1 MNLGLGAILLL
12 VAVVLFVLAV
22 FSDENYADFLALG
35 LAAFAGA
42 FLATR
47 SATPTDRSAARTARA
62 AAPAPSSVPEVPAPG
77 EDHRGA
83 GGFDRVDHVGV
94 ALRAARLDQRRH
106 ARVEREPRAVRE
118 REERV
123 RGE

>member
-1 MNLGLGAILLL
+1 MNLGLRTILLL
-12 VAVVLFVLAV
+12 VAVVLFVIAV
-22 FSDENYADFLALG
+22 FADDPTQPLVASG

-42 FLATR
+42 FLSDALGY
-47 SATPTDRSAARTARA
+47 ADRTFEQHA
-62 AAPAPSSVPEVPAPG
+62 AAATQPAPSSVPEVPAPG

-83 GGFDRVDHVGV
+83 GTLDRLDHVRV
-94 ALRAARLDQRRH
+94 ALRAARLDQRGH